1 MEESD
6 NTNLSTD
13 VWTVALMNLWWIQ
26 VWVKSPE
33 VLARDRLLGSFKV
46 GSKNLRLLLLYIPL
60 QESSHFL
67 WMLACKSGV
76 LKDNNFC
83 FWYYYCRWNLL
94 LPDWNSRWLG
104 LESPWLHALPF
115 FGQFIALSATW
126 TLLLLHKNKNK
137 KKASVEQLDLL
148 TVKYQL
154 IGLNPMLL
162 QGKRIPSL
170 TPVLRCMII
179 ANKPPLSSIGR
190 FGIFPNLDGQ
200 CKLPIFVCTPT
211 CSSATLFRL
220 VSSLYVAAN
229 AQFLFPETI
238 LYVNLLI
245 ASKRSTLVSHA
256 LLNGWLAALT
266 IDSKHIPSLWIN
278 GKSSKPVWCWS
289 SLSECLV
296 PQAT

>member
-6 NTNLSTD
+6 NKNLSTD

-60 QESSHFL
+60 QESSQFL

-76 LKDNNFC
+76 LKHNNFC
-83 FWYYYCRWNLL
+83 FRYYYCRWNLL
-94 LPDWNSRWLG
+94 LPDWNSHWLG

-162 QGKRIPSL
+162 QGKRIPTL
-170 TPVLRCMII
+170 TPVLHCMII

-190 FGIFPNLDGQ
+190 FGIFPNFDGQ

-211 CSSATLFRL
+211 CSSAALFRL
-220 VSSLYVAAN
+220 VSSLYIAAKLTW
-229 AQFLFPETI
+229 AILFTS
-238 LYVNLLI
+238 LLH
-245 ASKRSTLVSHA
+245 STL
-256 LLNGWLAALT
+256 L
-266 IDSKHIPSLWIN
+266 HIAKPTN
-278 GKSSKPVWCWS
+278 KSIMK
-289 SLSECLV
+289 L
-296 PQAT
+296 